1 MTENEH
7 QTGTDRIFEAYQK
20 LENKDIDY
28 VINLQGDEPMIDL
41 EDIKN
46 LNNHA
51 INKNS
56 EITTLACQINDNKIL
71 NKSNIV
77 KVITDEEISK
87 ANMSSANTF
96 SREISLNNTSNVYHH
111 IGIYMYKVST
121 LEKFVNLKQTKNEI
135 AQRLEQM
142 RAIDNNI
149 KINVILANS
158 SPIGVD
164 TEEDFLELK
173 KIMNYKN

>member
-1 MTENEH
+1 MPLSLHNANF
-7 QTGTDRIFEAYQK
+7 RYLVEA
-20 LENKDIDY
+20 
-28 VINLQGDEPMIDL
+28 
-41 EDIKN
+41 
-46 LNNHA
+46 
-51 INKNS
+51 
-56 EITTLACQINDNKIL
+56 IT
-71 NKSNIV
+71 
-77 KVITDEEISK
+77 
-87 ANMSSANTF
+87 
-96 SREISLNNTSNVYHH
+96 
-111 IGIYMYKVST
+111 VSI

>member
-1 MTENEH
+1 
-7 QTGTDRIFEAYQK
+7 
-20 LENKDIDY
+20 
-28 VINLQGDEPMIDL
+28 
-41 EDIKN
+41 
-46 LNNHA
+46 
-51 INKNS
+51 
-56 EITTLACQINDNKIL
+56 
-71 NKSNIV
+71 
-77 KVITDEEISK
+77 
-87 ANMSSANTF
+87 MSSANNF
-96 SREISLNNTSNVYHH
+96 LREISLNNTSNVYHH

>member
-1 MTENEH
+1 MERGN
-7 QTGTDRIFEAYQK
+7 K
-20 LENKDIDY
+20 LSKGAIKKTLKENKVDIS
-28 VINLQGDEPMIDL
+28 VLHKRIKADL
-41 EDIKN
+41 SWKELVN
-46 LNNHA
+46 VRYGP
-51 INKNS
+51 
-56 EITTLACQINDNKIL
+56 T
-71 NKSNIV
+71 V
-77 KVITDEEISK
+77 VITDEEISK